1 MADRG
6 KKREIQ
12 TTEAPLPA
20 GPYSQGLRV
29 GNRIYV
35 SGQRPENAATRT
47 TPQGIQSQA
56 RQVLENV
63 RHVLEK
69 AGASMDQV
77 VKVCVY
83 LADLADFAA
92 FNEIYAEFFTVP
104 YPVRT
109 TIGCALRGILVEV
122 DVIAEI

>member
-1 MADRG
+1 MAASN
-6 KKREIQ
+6 KKQEIC
-12 TTEAPLPA
+12 TVKAPLPA

-29 GNRIYV
+29 GSRIYV
-35 SGQRPENAATRT
+35 AGQRPENAATKIV
-47 TPQGIQSQA
+47 PQGIQSQA

-63 RHVLEK
+63 RHILEA
-69 AGASMDQV
+69 AGAGMEHV

-92 FNEIYAEFFTVP
+92 FNEVYAEFFVAP

-109 TIGCALRGILVEV
+109 TIGCGLRNILVEV
-122 DVIAEI
+122 DVIAEV